1 MLEIKTIDTNAADKI
16 RAAIDAGIL
25 KSGSWGDGTQ
35 RVCMM
40 SALVSG
46 AGSTDDCATAGW
58 PEWLASLNV
67 LLFDAEVGAQ
77 DEGAERAKFALSV
90 SEAVQKP
97 IDYDKARGLF
107 LVKRLTTGEHS
118 ALASLEAVKVDSD
131 WCRDCKAAVET
142 VSALLIRQS
151 NGDDVKDELAAAH
164 AAARAAAHA
173 AADDSAYSAAHAAA
187 RAAARA
193 AAHAAA
199 RAAARADLI
208 EALNEAAS

>member
-1 MLEIKTIDTNAADKI
+1 MTYQTIDTNAADKI

-25 KSGSWGDGTQ
+25 KAGSWGDGTES
-35 RVCMM
+35 VCMM

-46 AGSTDDCATAGW
+46 ADSTNYCVTAGW
-58 PEWLASLNV
+58 PKWLASLNV
-67 LLFDAEVGAQ
+67 SLFDAEVGAQ

-97 IDYDKARGLF
+97 IDYDKACGLF

-131 WCRDCKAAVET
+131 WWRDCKAAVET

-151 NGDDVKDELAAAH
+151 NGDDVKDELAAARAAAY
-164 AAARAAAHA
+164 AAARAAA
-173 AADDSAYSAAHAAA
+173 DAAA
-187 RAAARA
+187 RDAAYAAAY
-193 AAHAAA
+193 AAA

-208 EALNEAAS
+208 EALNEAAYA